1 MQLKLSNNSN
11 NKKMWLK
18 TSNCKTLIISSLEP
32 MFLKCSY
39 HSVLS
44 TGWNFI
50 KILNLVLKSTV
61 WLQRKP
67 RRSHWYSPPTKC
79 QPIWIYHTYKILA
92 SLSLLEYSIT
102 WNPLWL
108 ISGNMGWK
116 ERAQQNCCWYQC
128 CGYASSVTDNNSGLP
143 Q

>member
-108 ISGNMGWK
+108 ISWNMGWK
-116 ERAQQNCCWYQC
+116 ERAQQNCWYQC